1 MSTAP
6 IVRVQTPSFGVCG
19 SSLTTRCVLTEES
32 CGESELYSAPYETD
46 KIPGLYSCNDPK
58 EVEVGRCT
66 SPLDNVRCVP
76 SEVSCGEEAPFY
88 NKIDATCSLVADKIA
103 QGISTDQTVEEQSDS
118 PFDTHNDNHDD
129 DGTGSETTPERT
141 TFPACANLDD
151 GKWQC
156 VLDESSCRNN
166 ERLTYAKWAEDFG
179 PHPCRCE
186 DVPTGVCYETSA
198 AEGKLT
204 TKNSFC
210 AVSVRDCPA
219 THKFMNDR
227 EFLASEQAT
236 YDCRLCENGDGVPSF
251 AAGGCLESG
260 ASQTDS
266 EFRASSFEYCAL
278 ESTDCSSGVDG
289 FVSAKRLEQQGL
301 FCPIERTTNWG
312 ICSDADGSI
321 ECTNKE
327 SSCLY
332 SFTYLDTRERE
343 CDINLD
349 SKTGIPTYFSSCN
362 PKTAVDR
369 LTTDNVRCVWDEWE
383 CDPNEENWEEA
394 RFPNDD
400 LFTGCTCENVF
411 TGVCRE
417 PTTGEYHCAVSP
429 EGCTAPDRYV
439 SQRNLKDQGIDLE
452 CQMCA
457 PKDPSPPQVSP
468 PTMPPVDPTPPPITP
483 LVPSPTDQ
491 PVMVVGPPTFNP
503 TDQTRPTLPPAL
515 NVGGMS
521 PTMAPNPWPTVS
533 TVDGPGPTYYPT
545 RPPFPLPTYSPIAP
559 TNAPEQ
565 QFDSESLPA
574 NALILI
580 AVGPVVVIAF
590 IVLIYAMFTGGGTLK
605 SKGNTRGIEPNHN
618 QDMVLPT
625 ATLT

>member
-6 IVRVQTPSFGVCG
+6 IVRVRTPSFGVCG

-32 CGESELYSAPYETD
+32 CGESELYSAPYEIEKT
-46 KIPGLYSCNDPK
+46 PGLDSCKDPK

-76 SEVSCGEEAPFY
+76 SEVSCAEKSPFY
-88 NKIDATCSLVADKIA
+88 NKIDDTCSLVADKIA
-103 QGISTDQTVEEQSDS
+103 QGFNTDQTVSDS
-118 PFDTHNDNHDD
+118 QFDFSNDD
-129 DGTGSETTPERT
+129 DGTGSDTTPERT

-151 GKWQC
+151 DEWQC
-156 VLDESSCRNN
+156 VVDESSCRNN
-166 ERLTYAKWAEDFG
+166 ERLTYAKWAGDFG
-179 PHPCRCE
+179 PHPCHCE

-198 AEGKLT
+198 AEGDLT
-204 TKNSFC
+204 TTNSFC

-236 YDCRLCENGDGVPSF
+236 YDCRLCENGDGFPSY
-251 AAGGCLESG
+251 AAGACLESG
-260 ASQTDS
+260 A
-266 EFRASSFEYCAL
+266 FYCAL
-278 ESTDCSSGVDG
+278 ESTECSSGVDG
-289 FVSAKRLEQQGL
+289 FVSAERLEQQGL

-312 ICSDADGSI
+312 ICSDGDDPFI
-321 ECTNKE
+321 CTNKP

-332 SFTYLDTRERE
+332 SFTYLDTPERE
-343 CDINLD
+343 CDINRD

-362 PKTAVDR
+362 PKAVNR
-369 LTTDNVRCVWDEWE
+369 LTTDSVRCVWDEWE
-383 CDPNEENWEEA
+383 CDPNEESWEEA
-394 RFPNDD
+394 HFPNDD

-411 TGVCRE
+411 TGVCQE
-417 PTTGEYHCAVSP
+417 PTTGEYYCAVSP
-429 EGCTAPDRYV
+429 EGCTAPDTYV
-439 SQRNLKDQGIDLE
+439 NQRNLKDQGIDLE

-457 PKDPSPPQVSP
+457 PKDPSPP
-468 PTMPPVDPTPPPITP
+468 PITP

-491 PVMVVGPPTFNP
+491 PVMVVAPPTFKP
-503 TDQTRPTLPPAL
+503 TDQARPTLPPAL
-515 NVGGMS
+515 NVGGPQ
-521 PTMAPNPWPTVS
+521 PTMAPNPWPTS
-533 TVDGPGPTYYPT
+533 SSVDGPKPTYFPT

-565 QFDSESLPA
+565 QLDSGNLPA

-618 QDMVLPT
+618 QEMVLPT